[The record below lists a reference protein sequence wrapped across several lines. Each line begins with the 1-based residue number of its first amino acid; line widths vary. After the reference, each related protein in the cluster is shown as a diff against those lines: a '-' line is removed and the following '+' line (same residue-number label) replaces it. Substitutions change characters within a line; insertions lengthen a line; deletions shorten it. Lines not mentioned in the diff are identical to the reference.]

1 MKPARFLIPF
11 VLLAA
16 LVTAGWLVGPDLAG
30 RVAFAVEKG
39 QAQAAREELIALSK
53 HDQLSTLFRAVAKAV
68 KPAVVEVRTTKRI
81 KLRRPQVPGLEEF
94 FRRRFGDD
102 FEFEV
107 PGPPPGEAP
116 GEAPRK
122 ERTFP
127 SRGLGSGVIVDAA
140 KGYILTNHHVV
151 RGADEVEIVLGDK
164 RKFKAEW
171 IRADWQTDLAIVKIK
186 PDRLIGAPLG
196 DSDKIQVGDWVLAIG
211 APEGLPQ
218 TVTAGIL
225 SARGRTTNSPG
236 MRYES
241 FLQTDAA
248 INRGNSGG
256 PLVNMRGEIIGINA
270 RIVSRSFGNEG
281 IGLAIPSNMARDVM
295 KQLIDTGKVVRG
307 YLGVGIQDVTGPLA
321 KSLNLPDTKGSLVR
335 QVLDDTPAAAGGL
348 KVGDFIIAV
357 NGRAVAGSNDLR
369 NLIAAIAPG
378 RKAKIKVIRDGKAK
392 TLPVKIGE
400 QPKAWARGPGG
411 KGDPAAA
418 PKAVKNFGLDVA
430 TFNEELAKKYK
441 YKDAKSIAGV
451 VITDVEDASDAAEQG
466 LRKGMVILQVQ
477 GKAVKTAEGFA
488 KAVSAKE
495 AAAGIRLLVVD
506 PRGAQ
511 RFVFITPK
519 K

>member
-53 HDQLSTLFRAVAKAV
+53 HDQLSALFRAVAKAV

-81 KLRRPQVPGLEEF
+81 SLRRPRMPGIEEF

-102 FEFEV
+102 FEFEI
-107 PGPPPGEAP
+107 PGRPPGKTP
-116 GEAPRK
+116 PK

-151 RGADEVEIVLGDK
+151 RGADEVEIVLADK

-171 IRADWQTDLAIVKIK
+171 IRTDWQTDLAIVKIK
-186 PDRLIGAPLG
+186 PDRLIEAPLG
-196 DSDKIQVGDWVLAIG
+196 ESDKIEVGDWVLAIG

-236 MRYES
+236 NRYEN

-248 INRGNSGG
+248 INKGNSGG
-256 PLVNMRGEIIGINA
+256 PLVNMRGEVIGVNA

-295 KQLIDTGKVVRG
+295 KQLIDSGKVVRG

-321 KSLNLPDTKGSLVR
+321 KSLSLPDTKGSLVR
-335 QVLDDTPAAAGGL
+335 QVLDGTPAAAGGL

-357 NGRAVAGSNDLR
+357 NGRSVASSNGLR
-369 NLIAAIAPG
+369 NQIAAIAPG
-378 RKAKIKVIRDGKAK
+378 REAKIKLIRDGKAK
-392 TLPVKIGE
+392 TLAVKIGE

-411 KGDPAAA
+411 KVELADA

-430 TFNEELAKKYK
+430 TFNEELARKYK

-466 LRKGMVILQVQ
+466 LREGMVILQVQ
-477 GKAVKTAEGFA
+477 GKAVKTAEEFA

-506 PRGAQ
+506 PQGAQ